1 MAMARL
7 DGRVGIITGAAQGI
21 GREYAL
27 GAAAEGAK
35 VVVADIDDTAATVK
49 EIEAAGGEAL
59 GVTVDITSEESADAM
74 VAATLE
80 RFGKVDF
87 LVNNAALYGKL
98 ETRYFRDI
106 TVEEWDRVMTV
117 NLRGM
122 FVVTKAVTGPML
134 EAGYGRIVNISSG
147 TALHGTPGLLHYV
160 TSKGGVIAMT
170 RALARELGGATITV
184 NAVTPGFTMSEGSKD
199 ILRRGGAPEDMDPT
213 LLARAIQRPQQPAD
227 LVGAVLFLVSDD
239 AAFVTGQVINVD
251 GGWIAH

>member
-1 MAMARL
+1 MGRL
-7 DGRVGIITGAAQGI
+7 DDRVGIITGAAQGI

-35 VVVADIDDTAATVK
+35 VVVADIDDPIATVE
-49 EIEAAGGEAL
+49 EIAAAGGEAV
-59 GVTVDITSEESADAM
+59 GVTVDITSEMSTDAM

-80 RFGKVDF
+80 RFGKIDF

-98 ETRYFRDI
+98 ETKFFRDI
-106 TVEEWDRVMTV
+106 SVDEWDRVMAV

-122 FVVTKAVTGPML
+122 FVVTKAVSGPML
-134 EAGYGRIVNISSG
+134 AAGRGSIVNISSG
-147 TALHGTPGLLHYV
+147 TVLHGTSGLLHYV
-160 TSKGGVIAMT
+160 TSKGGVIGMT
-170 RALARELGGATITV
+170 RALARELGAAGITV

-199 ILRRGGAPEDMDPT
+199 ILRRGGMPDDSDPT
-213 LLARAIQRPQQPAD
+213 LLARAIPRPQEPRD

-239 AAFVTGQVINVD
+239 AEFITGQVVNVD